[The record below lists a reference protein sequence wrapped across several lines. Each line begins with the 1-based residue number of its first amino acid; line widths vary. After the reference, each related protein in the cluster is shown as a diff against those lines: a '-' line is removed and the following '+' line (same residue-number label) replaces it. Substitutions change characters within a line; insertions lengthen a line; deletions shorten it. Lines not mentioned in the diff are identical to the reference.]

1 MTVGRFGTAA
11 TEVTIGGFYREHA
24 KGELRTWRSHEIL
37 RFLSP
42 RCSARGTR
50 SLWRLCR
57 TLEHVNQ
64 PPTGLVLGILKVP
77 VQYWPSKYLQQR
89 CGDAPNYGY
98 LTLLL
103 LKHGELTIF
112 HRLMKYGEPVS
123 ARKAHLSP
131 DTYSYKCVAGLK
143 TLLVEYLL
151 MQNRHLTGKEKSAK
165 TREEMRE
172 AKGGIPLLTD
182 LCLAMRSDPVGDD
195 QGTGSG
201 GDLCLWANRNVR
213 LPGSACGTVPTFG
226 GARQPDQRSGRDGT
240 ELVPKRRLESA
251 KE

>member
-143 TLLVEYLL
+143 TMLASGISPYAEQAFDRQREKREDERRNEGGERRNTSPDRLVLGNEI
-151 MQNRHLTGKEKSAK
+151 RS
-165 TREEMRE
+165 R
-172 AKGGIPLLTD
+172 GGWSGD
-182 LCLAMRSDPVGDD
+182 WERWWPVFMG
-195 QGTGSG
+195 
-201 GDLCLWANRNVR
+201 
-213 LPGSACGTVPTFG
+213 
-226 GARQPDQRSGRDGT
+226 QP
-240 ELVPKRRLESA
+240 
-251 KE
+251 